1 MNGWQ
6 VIHNGEVI
14 ATRYFLR
21 RWSAYSVINDLIR
34 HDGFPSDITV
44 QPAR

>member
-1 MNGWQ
+1 MIGWKVLQ
-6 VIHNGEVI
+6 NGEVI

-21 RWSAYSVINDLIR
+21 RWPAWIVVKDLIR